1 MPHQGHI
8 FNQIRAKK
16 LKERKGKMDGG
27 LLFSPMR
34 GMTCQCV
41 CGISLRHDSNYVRH
55 IIARVFP
62 NVYMCKSTHTHIL
75 IPQNTSVKP
84 LQFCNVLS
92 TAVYISF
99 QDGGAF
105 AGAELNNA
113 DVWSHPLHLCLTWTP
128 TSITHPRSGEWT
140 AQGTAIVISEMERA
154 NVLSSTSW
162 SPFGF
167 APSLP
172 SIHSTDLELRCTD
185 CNTEGV

>member
-62 NVYMCKSTHTHIL
+62 NVYMCKSTHAHIL

-84 LQFCNVLS
+84 LQFCNVCYLLQCIFHSRMEVHLQEQNWIMLMYGRTHFISVSLEHPHLS
-92 TAVYISF
+92 HTHV
-99 QDGGAF
+99 
-105 AGAELNNA
+105 AGSE
-113 DVWSHPLHLCLTWTP
+113 P
-128 TSITHPRSGEWT
+128 PRV
-140 AQGTAIVISEMERA
+140 QR
-154 NVLSSTSW
+154 L
-162 SPFGF
+162 
-167 APSLP
+167 
-172 SIHSTDLELRCTD
+172 
-185 CNTEGV
+185 